1 MKITIRVSIRAS
13 RRIILIL
20 ALALPT
26 LVAADVRLPRLIS
39 DGVVLQRDTPLV
51 LWGWA
56 DAGESVEVKLDGKS
70 LGSTEAGEAE
80 WSLPVA
86 AQPAGGPHTIE
97 VIGNNRV
104 TVKDIYFGD
113 VWVASGQSNMELPME
128 RVKEKYGDAIANAN
142 YPLIRHFRVP
152 KEADFKQPRRDFT
165 GGNWEPADPQ
175 TVLNFSAAAFFFA
188 RQIHEKYQVPIGIIN
203 NSYGGSAA
211 ESWMSEEALKAFPHH
226 LETAVKYR
234 YDDYLNK
241 LKQADKK
248 KNDAWYANINDNDA
262 GLKEKPQWFAA
273 EYDASSWKTIK
284 LPAFWEDEGVDAK
297 NGVVWFRK
305 EITLPAS
312 AAGKPARLML
322 GRIVDADTAYVNGV
336 QVGNITYQ
344 YPPRR
349 YTVPENVLR
358 AGENSI
364 VVRVISN
371 AGKGGFVKDKP
382 YWLEVDGHKIDLT
395 GEWRYRVG
403 MRSEP
408 IQGDRFVSHK
418 QPLGFYNAMLA
429 PILDTKIKGVIWYQ
443 GETNTGR
450 PEEYAELFP
459 AMIRDWRKQFDQ
471 GNFPFIYA
479 QLTNFQEAREQPGE
493 SQWAETRD
501 AQLKALSEPNTA
513 MAVLIDVGEW
523 NDIHPLNK
531 KAVGDR
537 LALAARKLAYGEEK
551 LVYSGPLFKS
561 MKIKSNKAV
570 LSFDHVGGGLVYKG
584 DELLGFAVAGSD
596 GKFVWAEARIK
607 DDKVIVW
614 NDEIS
619 EPVKVRYAWADNPDT
634 ANLYNKE
641 GLPAS
646 PFQAEK

>member
-1 MKITIRVSIRAS
+1 
-13 RRIILIL
+13 
-20 ALALPT
+20 
-26 LVAADVRLPRLIS
+26 
-39 DGVVLQRDTPLV
+39 
-51 LWGWA
+51 
-56 DAGESVEVKLDGKS
+56 
-70 LGSTEAGEAE
+70 
-80 WSLPVA
+80 
-86 AQPAGGPHTIE
+86 
-97 VIGNNRV
+97 
-104 TVKDIYFGD
+104 
-113 VWVASGQSNMELPME
+113 
-128 RVKEKYGDAIANAN
+128 
-142 YPLIRHFRVP
+142 
-152 KEADFKQPRRDFT
+152 
-165 GGNWEPADPQ
+165 
-175 TVLNFSAAAFFFA
+175 
-188 RQIHEKYQVPIGIIN
+188 
-203 NSYGGSAA
+203 
-211 ESWMSEEALKAFPHH
+211 MSEEALKAFPHH
-226 LETAVKYR
+226 LEKAVKYR

-248 KNDAWYANINDNDA
+248 KNDAWYANINDNDS

-322 GRIVDADTAYVNGV
+322 GRIVDADTAYVNGM

-349 YTVPENVLR
+349 YTVPENVLQ

-382 YWLEVDGHKIDLT
+382 YWLEVGGQKIDLT

-403 MRSEP
+403 VRSEP
-408 IQGDRFVSHK
+408 LQGDRFTSYK

-429 PILDTKIKGVIWYQ
+429 PLLDTKIKGVIWYQ

-450 PEEYAELFP
+450 PEEYVELFP

-479 QLTNFQEAREQPGE
+479 QLTNFMEANELPVE

-501 AQLKALSEPNTA
+501 AQLKALKEPNTA

-537 LALAARKLAYGEEK
+537 LALAARKLAYGEK
-551 LVYSGPLFKS
+551 DIVYSGPLFKS
-561 MKIKSNKAV
+561 MKIKGNKAI

-584 DELLGFAVAGSD
+584 DELRGFAVAGSG

-607 DDKVIVW
+607 DDEIIVW
-614 NDEIS
+614 SEEIS

>member
-1 MKITIRVSIRAS
+1 MNITIRAS
-13 RRIILIL
+13 FRILLIL
-20 ALALPT
+20 TLACAT
-26 LVAADVRLPRLIS
+26 TVMADVRLPRLVS
-39 DGVVLQRDTPLV
+39 DGVVLQRDTPFA

-56 DAGESVEVKLDGKS
+56 EPGESVEVKLDGKS
-70 LGSTEAGEAE
+70 LGSVEAGKSE
-80 WSLPVA
+80 WSLSVA
-86 AQPAGGPHTIE
+86 AQPVGGPHTIE
-97 VIGNNRV
+97 VIGNNRIA
-104 TVKDIYFGD
+104 VKDVYFGD
-113 VWVASGQSNMELPME
+113 VWIAAGQSNMELPME
-128 RVKEKYGDAIANAN
+128 RVKEKYGEAIATAN

-152 KEADFKQPRRDFT
+152 KEADFKQPQVDFS
-165 GGNWEPADPQ
+165 GGNWEAADPQ

-188 RQIHEKYQVPIGIIN
+188 RQIHEKHQVPIGIIN
-203 NSYGGSAA
+203 NSFGGSAA
-211 ESWMSEEALKAFPHH
+211 ESWMSEEALKAFPHY

-234 YDDYLNK
+234 DDKYLNK

-248 KNDAWYANINDNDA
+248 KNDAWYENINENDP
-262 GLKEKPQWFAA
+262 GLKEKPQWFTAA
-273 EYDASSWKTIK
+273 YDASSWETID
-284 LPAFWEDEGVDAK
+284 LPAFWEDEGVKAK

-305 EITLPAS
+305 EIKLPAS

-322 GRIVDADTAYVNGV
+322 GRIVDADTTYVNGV

-349 YTVPENVLR
+349 YTVPENVLL
-358 AGENSI
+358 AGKNSI

-382 YWLEVDGHKIDLT
+382 YWLEVDGQKIDLT

-403 MRSEP
+403 VRSEP
-408 IQGDRFVSHK
+408 IQGDQYVSYK
-418 QPLGFYNAMLA
+418 PPLGFYNAMLA
-429 PILDTKIKGVIWYQ
+429 PIFKTQIKGVIWYQ
-443 GETNTGR
+443 GETNTGN
-450 PEEYAELFP
+450 PDEYAELFP

-479 QLTNFQEAREQPGE
+479 QLANFQDTHPQPVE
-493 SQWAETRD
+493 SNWAETRE
-501 AQLKALSEPNTA
+501 AQLKALKEPNTA

-531 KAVGDR
+531 QAVGDR
-537 LALAARKLAYGEEK
+537 LALAARKLAYGEK
-551 LVYSGPLFKS
+551 NIIYSGPIFKS
-561 MKIKSNKAV
+561 MKVKGNKAV
-570 LSFDHVGGGLVYKG
+570 LSFNHIGGGLIHKG
-584 DELLGFAVAGSD
+584 DTLRGFAVAGSE
-596 GKFVWAEARIK
+596 GKFVWAKARIK
-607 DDKVIVW
+607 GGKVIVW
-614 NDEIS
+614 SDEIS

>member
-1 MKITIRVSIRAS
+1 MKVTIRTSLQLLLV
-13 RRIILIL
+13 LTL
-20 ALALPT
+20 ALST
-26 LVAADVRLPRLIS
+26 VVVADVRLPRLVS
-39 DGVVLQRDTPLV
+39 DGVVLQRDTPFA

-56 DAGESVEVKLDGKS
+56 DAGEAVEVLLDGKS
-70 LGSTEAGEAE
+70 LGSVKAGQAE
-80 WSLPVA
+80 WSLPMG

-104 TVKDIYFGD
+104 AVKDVYFGD
-113 VWVASGQSNMELPME
+113 VWVAAGQSNMELPME
-128 RVKEKYGDAIANAN
+128 RVKEKYGEAIATAN

-152 KEADFKQPRRDFT
+152 KEADFKQPRADFT
-165 GGNWEPADPQ
+165 GGSWQAADPQ
-175 TVLNFSAAAFFFA
+175 AVLNFSAAAFFFA

-211 ESWMSEEALKAFPHH
+211 ESWMSEEALKAFPHY

-241 LKQADKK
+241 LKQADQK
-248 KNDAWYANINDNDA
+248 KNDAWYANINENDR
-262 GLKEKPQWFAA
+262 GLTEKPQWFAA
-273 EYDASSWKTIK
+273 EYDASSWKTIS
-284 LPAFWEDEGVDAK
+284 LPAYWEDEGVEAK

-336 QVGNITYQ
+336 EVGSITYQ

-349 YTVPENVLR
+349 YTVPENVLQ
-358 AGENSI
+358 AGKNSI
-364 VVRVISN
+364 VVRVTSN

-382 YWLEVDGHKIDLT
+382 YWLEVDGHKTDLT

-403 MRSEP
+403 VRSEP
-408 IQGDRFVSHK
+408 LQGDRFVSHM

-429 PILDTKIKGVIWYQ
+429 PILKTKIKGVIWYQ
-443 GETNTGR
+443 GESNTGR
-450 PEEYAELFP
+450 PSEYVELFP

-479 QLTNFQEAREQPGE
+479 QLPNFEEAREQPVE
-493 SQWAETRD
+493 SNWAETRD

-513 MAVLIDVGEW
+513 MAVLIDAGEW

-531 KAVGDR
+531 KAVGER
-537 LALAARKLAYGEEK
+537 LALAARKLAYGEK
-551 LVYSGPLFKS
+551 NIVYSGPLFKS
-561 MKIKSNKAV
+561 MKIKGNKAI
-570 LSFDHVGGGLVYKG
+570 LRFDHVGGGLVHKG
-584 DELLGFAVAGSD
+584 DELRGFAVAGSD
-596 GKFVWAEARIK
+596 GKFVWAKARIK
-607 DDKVIVW
+607 DNKAVVW
-614 NDEIS
+614 SEEVS
-619 EPVKVRYAWADNPDT
+619 EPVKVRYAWADNPDK
-634 ANLYNKE
+634 ANLYNEE